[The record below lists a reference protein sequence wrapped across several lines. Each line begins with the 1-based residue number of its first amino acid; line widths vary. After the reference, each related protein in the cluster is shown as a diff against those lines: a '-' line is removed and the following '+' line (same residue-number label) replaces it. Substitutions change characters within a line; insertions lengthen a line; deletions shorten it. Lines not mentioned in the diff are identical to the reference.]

1 MVAATVA
8 RDVCRDLG
16 KELVLLHISYM
27 NRAECEDECNLVC
40 WWGQRLGVP
49 VYIRRITEIQRIR
62 QAGLRTV
69 YEEVT
74 RRIRFA
80 FYRWFACP
88 VILGHNLD
96 DCYENVFSNLSKRI
110 HLDNLYGMSQ
120 VGYEQE
126 VTILRPL
133 LSMPKARIVAYADAA
148 GIPHLYDSTPTWS
161 RRGQMR
167 DRLIPGIREF
177 DVGILEGLQAVV
189 ERTRFLEAQ
198 WSQAFDQWCRKL
210 EVDAGQVALPRD
222 AFLESNRGEVQ
233 FWVRLF
239 QWLGWPRPS
248 NKSLGNFIDMLG
260 RREGRCNLNGVVY
273 ATISNIDIQLLS
285 AG

>member
-1 MVAATVA
+1 
-8 RDVCRDLG
+8 VCKSLG

-27 NRAECEDECNLVC
+27 NRPECEDECNLVR

-49 VYIRRITEIQRIR
+49 VYIRRIKEIQRVR
-62 QAGLRTV
+62 QSGLRTV

-80 FYRWFACP
+80 FYRWFDCP

-110 HLDNLYGMSQ
+110 HLDNLYGMRD
-120 VGYEQE
+120 VGEEQG
-126 VTILRPL
+126 VVVLRPL
-133 LSMPKARIVAYADAA
+133 LGIPKTAIVAYADAG
-148 GIPHLYDSTPTWS
+148 GIPHLYDSTPAWS

-177 DVGILEGLQAVV
+177 DVGILEGLRAVV
-189 ERTRFLEAQ
+189 ERTQFLEAQ
-198 WSQAFDQWCRKL
+198 WSQAFDRWCRELVAKQ
-210 EVDAGQVALPRD
+210 VVAGQVVLPRD

-248 NKSLGNFIDMLG
+248 NKSLGNFMDMLD
-260 RREGRCNLNGVVY
+260 RREGRCNLSGTMY
-273 ATISNIDIQLLS
+273 ATISNTNVQIILDT
-285 AG
+285 